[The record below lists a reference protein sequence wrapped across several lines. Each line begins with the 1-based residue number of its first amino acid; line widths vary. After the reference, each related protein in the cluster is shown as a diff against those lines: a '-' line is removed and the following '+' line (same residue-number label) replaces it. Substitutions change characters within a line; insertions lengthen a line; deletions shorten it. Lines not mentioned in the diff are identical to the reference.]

1 MNGIVARGKR
11 GLQTLFHDL
20 RVGFRIAARDRYS
33 SLLMIGS
40 LGLAIGACAVVFS
53 LIDAILFRPL
63 PAVSNP
69 STLVAVYGDDR
80 TTAKVDYQSI
90 AYPDYLDFK
99 ERIQSMSDLTVYARC
114 PITLASADEAQ
125 RVTGELVASNYFSLL
140 GVRLLLGRAFESE
153 DDARGAVP
161 AAVISHRL
169 WQTRFGG
176 NPKALGKLI
185 RVNQLEAR
193 IVGVAPSEFGGVLLD
208 WYGRADIW
216 LPLHLQSRLWKMDL
230 LSVRVPWMMC
240 LGRLRPG
247 ASLEQ
252 VRVAVQAQ
260 ARDLEAAYSD
270 TNRNRGAVVISANE
284 ARFYPG
290 RRRAV
295 TSVLSLLF
303 VGSLI
308 LLLVACFNTAGLL
321 LARGEKRG
329 PELSVRM
336 ALGAKRGRL
345 VIQLIAESLIIA
357 AAANGL
363 ALSFAAVATRYLPS
377 VAPMFHLDFDTRL
390 DGRIIMVLLF
400 LTLLTVVAFGL
411 YPALRSS
418 SVSLAHSLR
427 SRSAGQA
434 STFGVRRI
442 VIVCQVSLSV
452 VVLISGALF
461 LTEFRELQRIDPG
474 FDTQAIQVIR
484 LDAQA
489 VPENQ
494 REASFLQLV
503 EFVRTLPRVS
513 EACLAG
519 QEPLGGVVKQM
530 PVSASS
536 PSFEDQRM
544 AFEEVSK
551 DYFRV
556 LRLPLLHGRSFDDE
570 NGAREVI
577 VNEVMS
583 AQRWPGQ
590 NPVGRTLLL
599 GRERAP
605 YLIVGVARASKTIDL
620 TEPARPFLY
629 IPRRASSFPEVVLLT
644 RSSLPLADLLAFV
657 RGKIRQDLRGV
668 VLLDSSPLEQLV
680 AARVSVERTLAVWTL
695 SVAGLALFLVVSGL
709 VGVLSLFVSQRSR
722 EMAIRLALG
731 ASPFDLSRWVLT
743 QGAVL
748 TVMGLAVGFG
758 IFFSLQGFLF
768 EQLEVVPTFRLTTYL
783 GVAAFILVACVPAC
797 LGPASRVFRIDPG
810 QALRSE

>member
-53 LIDAILFRPL
+53 LIDAVLFRPL
-63 PAVSNP
+63 PAISD
-69 STLVAVYGDDR
+69 SSALVAIYGDDR
-80 TTAKVDYQSI
+80 STAKIDYQSI
-90 AYPDYLDFK
+90 AYPDYLNYR
-99 ERIQSMSDLTVYARC
+99 ERLLGLSDLTVYARF
-114 PITLASADEAQ
+114 PVTLTLAEEAQ
-125 RVTGELVASNYFSLL
+125 RITGELVEPNYFSVL
-140 GVRLLLGRAFESE
+140 GVRLQLGTQQALEYTGPSMP
-153 DDARGAVP
+153 V
-161 AAVISHRL
+161 AVISDRL
-169 WQTRFGG
+169 WKTRFGRDPEVL
-176 NPKALGKLI
+176 NKLVRI
-185 RVNQLEAR
+185 NELNAR
-193 IVGVAPSEFGGVLLD
+193 IVGVAPAEFGGVLLD

-216 LPLHLQSRLWKMDL
+216 LPLYLEPVLWKVNL
-230 LSVRVPWMMC
+230 LSVRAPWLMC
-240 LGRLRPG
+240 IGRLRPG
-247 ASLEQ
+247 ASFEQ
-252 VRVAVQAQ
+252 VRVGVNAC
-260 ARDLEAAYSD
+260 ARDLERVFPD
-270 TNRNRGAVVISANE
+270 TNRNRGAMLLRGDE

-290 RRRAV
+290 RRKAV
-295 TSVLSLLF
+295 ASVLVFLF
-303 VGSLI
+303 AGSLI

-336 ALGAKRGRL
+336 ALGARRSRL

-357 AAANGL
+357 AAADGL

-390 DGRIIMVLLF
+390 DGRIVIVLLF
-400 LTLLTVVAFGL
+400 LTLLTVLAFGL

-427 SRSAGQA
+427 SRSVGQA
-434 STFGVRRI
+434 STFGVRRT

-452 VVLISGALF
+452 VVLISGALLF
-461 LTEFRELQRIDPG
+461 TEFRELRRIDPG
-474 FDTQAIQVIR
+474 FDTQGIQVIR

-494 REASFLQLV
+494 REALYLQLLK
-503 EFVRTLPRVS
+503 FVRTLPLVS

-530 PVSASS
+530 LVSASS
-536 PSFEDQRM
+536 PPFEEKRM

-556 LRLPLLHGRSFDDE
+556 LRLPLLHGRSFEGE
-570 NGAREVI
+570 NDAGEVI

-583 AQRWPGQ
+583 AQYLPGQ

-599 GRERAP
+599 GKERAP
-605 YLIVGVARASKTIDL
+605 CLIVGVARASKTIDL
-620 TEPARPFLY
+620 TESARPFLY
-629 IPRRASSFPEVVLLT
+629 IPRRTSSFPEVVLLA

-657 RGKIRQDLRGV
+657 RGKIRQDMRGV
-668 VLLDSSPLEQLV
+668 VLLDCSPLERIV
-680 AARVSVERTLAVWTL
+680 AARLSVERTVAVWTL

-731 ASPFDLSRWVLT
+731 ASPYDLSRWVLS
-743 QGAVL
+743 QGSVL
-748 TVMGLAVGFG
+748 AIIGLAVGFVV
-758 IFFSLQGFLF
+758 FVSLQGFLF
-768 EQLEVVPTFRLTTYL
+768 EQSKLIPASRLTNYVA
-783 GVAAFILVACVPAC
+783 VAALILATCLAAC
-797 LGPASRVFRIDPG
+797 LGPALRVFRIEPG
-810 QALRSE
+810 QALKSE